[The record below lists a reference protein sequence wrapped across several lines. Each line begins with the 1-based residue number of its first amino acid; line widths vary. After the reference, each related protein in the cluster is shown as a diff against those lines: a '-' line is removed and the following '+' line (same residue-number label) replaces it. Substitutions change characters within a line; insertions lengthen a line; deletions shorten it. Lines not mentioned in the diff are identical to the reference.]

1 MMMKQP
7 GFDYSG
13 FVPIP
18 YRTDDARRLRDDR
31 RWTHGTVCCVH
42 FPINVWYRLGSQ
54 CSAIWVL
61 ISSQERER
69 EICESECDAA
79 ADDGVWVFGCGMWT
93 RPDFQWLNNCI
104 RIYSMKMARRRRGK
118 RWNSLRSIWLCWLIE
133 ECFDNMY
140 LNEIWNVDDA
150 SRGRRKRCSVRDES
164 LFAARFFLWR
174 RQQ

>member
-69 EICESECDAA
+69 ERYVNLNVMPLLMMAFGFSVVECERDPIFNDSTT
-79 ADDGVWVFGCGMWT
+79 VFV
-93 RPDFQWLNNCI
+93 
-104 RIYSMKMARRRRGK
+104 YMKMARRRRGK
-118 RWNSLRSIWLCWLIE
+118 RWNSLRSIRLCWLIE